1 MVKCDN
7 ARRVSSEAARN
18 EEQGRSLSEEKSQS
32 LLLFSSNLH
41 NFNFSH
47 ALHGSEEQRTTSCG
61 LLTEH
66 FTSQILQEKYI
77 II

>member
-18 EEQGRSLSEEKSQS
+18 EERGRSLSEEKSQS

-41 NFNFSH
+41 NFNFPP
-47 ALHGSEEQRTTSCG
+47 ALHGSEEQRMTSCG
-61 LLTEH
+61 LLNEN
-66 FTSQILQEKYI
+66 FTLQILQEKYI

>member
-18 EEQGRSLSEEKSQS
+18 EERGWSLSEEKSQS

-41 NFNFSH
+41 NFNISP
-47 ALHGSEEQRTTSCG
+47 ALHGSEEQRTTSRG
-61 LLTEH
+61 LLNEH
-66 FTSQILQEKYI
+66 FTLQILQEKYI

>member
-18 EEQGRSLSEEKSQS
+18 EERGRSLSEEKSQS

-41 NFNFSH
+41 NFNISP
-47 ALHGSEEQRTTSCG
+47 ALHGSEEQRTTSRG
-61 LLTEH
+61 LLNEH
-66 FTSQILQEKYI
+66 FTLQILQEKYI